1 VATRKTTRK
10 ASNSRNLDEADL
22 GAPEGQSISVPIFY
36 EAGRSGLKIS
46 AGLIDEE
53 FLRDLRGQKADKI
66 YQEMANNSPVIGG
79 ALWLIESLLR
89 RVTWEFR
96 PRAGG
101 SDRYVEFFEQCRNDM
116 ETSWDEFISE
126 TIAMAI
132 HGFLPVELVYK
143 VRRGPKAPEGSLRSE
158 FDDGMIGWRDFA
170 TRSPDSRDE
179 WVFDDFGNVI
189 AMIQEVETD
198 PKTRIIPW
206 DKVMNLRLRSR
217 KNSPEGLS
225 ILRHA
230 YMPYFF
236 WKKLQ
241 QVEAIGI
248 ERSLAGY
255 PKFTAP
261 AEAFAQDSPNNWLVE
276 RMRQWAQQV
285 RQHELAG
292 MVVPSSQGPNGETG
306 WGFELISASG
316 ASKAESDP
324 VIQRYRSDQ
333 AIALMSQ
340 FMLLGQQG
348 VGSFSLSSDQSSTLA
363 MALGAWLDSI
373 CENVNNK
380 AVRQLGELNRLD
392 MQDLPELTH
401 SDIEKPDIAKTA
413 SALQQLVTAG
423 AIIPTTADE
432 EQLRQLLE
440 LPAASEGEPM
450 APEMPTG
457 DPGGQIGLFP

>member
-261 AEAFAQDSPNNWLVE
+261 GRGIRAGQPEQ
-276 RMRQWAQQV
+276 
-285 RQHELAG
+285 LAG
-292 MVVPSSQGPNGETG
+292 RADASVGAAGSAARARRNGRPLLAGPERRDRM
-306 WGFELISASG
+306 G
-316 ASKAESDP
+316 ASS
-324 VIQRYRSDQ
+324 
-333 AIALMSQ
+333 
-340 FMLLGQQG
+340 
-348 VGSFSLSSDQSSTLA
+348 
-363 MALGAWLDSI
+363 
-373 CENVNNK
+373 
-380 AVRQLGELNRLD
+380 
-392 MQDLPELTH
+392 
-401 SDIEKPDIAKTA
+401 
-413 SALQQLVTAG
+413 
-423 AIIPTTADE
+423 
-432 EQLRQLLE
+432 
-440 LPAASEGEPM
+440 
-450 APEMPTG
+450 
-457 DPGGQIGLFP
+457 